1 MRLRHQ
7 PQGDG
12 AVAREPLVPESA
24 GMAERPAARAALANR
39 FGLRALSFRSCTLH
53 GTIDRIASNRKDR
66 L

>member
-7 PQGDG
+7 PHGDG
-12 AVAREPLVPESA
+12 AVAREPLEPELA
-24 GMAERPAARAALANR
+24 GIAERPAARAALASR
-39 FGLRALSFRSCTLH
+39 SGLRALSFRSCTLH